1 MESQRNILLIGLLF
15 VSFLLWQQWQADQ
28 APQPVAAAQT
38 QSSIPASTVADAHS
52 SDVPDADSAVPE
64 ATPASKELITV
75 FTDQLEIKIDPVGG
89 DIVYSALLSH
99 KLEENGDDPFVLL
112 EQTNDIYYI
121 AQSGLIGRD
130 GIDSSVKGRAHF
142 DSASREYKLADG
154 QDTLNV
160 PLTYVSDKGVTYTKV
175 FVFTRGKY
183 NIAVDYKINNTSDAQ
198 LQVQMY
204 GQIKHSI
211 KKSESSMMM
220 PTYRGGAFST
230 ADTRYEKYSF
240 DDMADKNLDKST
252 LGGWVA
258 MLQHY
263 FVSAWVPPAND
274 KNIIFSSVSAGG
286 LANIGFRGALYDI
299 APGTEQSIKA
309 EFYVGP
315 KDQEALSALSDSL
328 NLVVDYGFLWW
339 LAVPIYKLLMFF
351 QSIVGNW
358 GLAIILITLTVRGM
372 LYPLTKA
379 QYTSMAKM
387 RNLQPKLAEL
397 KERFGDDRQ
406 KMGQAMM
413 ELYKKEKV
421 NPMGG
426 CLPILLQMPIF
437 IALYWV
443 LLESVELRHAPFM
456 LWITD
461 LSVQDPYYV
470 MPILM
475 GISMFVMQ
483 KMQPM
488 APTMDPMQVKMMQ
501 WMPVIFT
508 VFFLWFPAGLVLYWL
523 VGNLVAITQQKI
535 IYAGLEKKGL
545 K

>member
-1 MESQRNILLIGLLF
+1 MDSQRNILLIGLLF
-15 VSFLLWQQWQADQ
+15 VSFLLWQQWQSDK
-28 APQPVAAAQT
+28 APQPVAAHT
-38 QSSIPASTVADAHS
+38 QSSVAPSTITDAHS
-52 SDVPDADSAVPE
+52 SDVPNADSALPE
-64 ATPASKELITV
+64 ATTASKDLITV
-75 FTDQLEIKIDPVGG
+75 TTDQLEIKINPVGG

-99 KLEENGDDPFVLL
+99 KSDQKAEDPFVLL

-130 GIDSSVKGRAHF
+130 GIDSSTHGRAHF
-142 DSASREYKLADG
+142 HSASRDYQLAAT
-154 QDTLNV
+154 QDTLTV
-160 PLTYVSDKGVTYTKV
+160 PLTYVAANGVTYTKE
-175 FVFTRGKY
+175 FIFHRGKH
-183 NIAVDYKINNTSDAQ
+183 NIDVDYKINNTSNAP

-220 PTYRGGAFST
+220 PTYRGAAFST

-240 DDMADKNLDKST
+240 DDMTDKNLDKST

-263 FVSAWVPPAND
+263 FVSAWVPPADD
-274 KNIIFSSVSAGG
+274 KNIIFSSVSSGG
-286 LANIGFRGALYDI
+286 LANIGFRGALHDI
-299 APGTEQSIKA
+299 APGSQESIA
-309 EFYVGP
+309 AQFYVGP
-315 KDQEALSALSDSL
+315 KDQKELSALSDSL

-339 LAVPIYKLLMFF
+339 LAIPIHWLLMFY
-351 QSIVGNW
+351 QSFVGNW
-358 GLAIILITLTVRGM
+358 GVAIILITLTVRGL

-387 RNLQPKLAEL
+387 RNLQPKLAEM

-443 LLESVELRHAPFM
+443 LLESYELRHAPFM

-461 LSVQDPYYV
+461 LSVKDPYYV
-470 MPILM
+470 LPILM
-475 GISMFVMQ
+475 GVSMYAMQ

-488 APTMDPMQVKMMQ
+488 SPTMDPMQVKMMQ

-508 VFFLWFPAGLVLYWL
+508 VFFLWFPSGLVLYWL

>member
-1 MESQRNILLIGLLF
+1 MESQRNILFIGLAF
-15 VSFLLWQQWQADQ
+15 ASFLLWQQWQIDK
-28 APQPVAAAQT
+28 APQKLTT
-38 QSSIPASTVADAHS
+38 QSTAVTTTTVDSHST
-52 SDVPDADSAVPE
+52 DVPDADTTVP
-64 ATPASKELITV
+64 ATTVLSKELITV
-75 FTDQLEIKIDPVGG
+75 NTDQFLIKIDPVGG
-89 DIVYSALLSH
+89 DIVHSALIQH
-99 KLEENGDDPFVLL
+99 KLELEQDEPFVLL
-112 EQTNDIYYI
+112 EQSKNNNYI
-121 AQSGLIGRD
+121 AQSGLIGRN
-130 GIDSSVKGRAHF
+130 GIDSSIRGRAHF
-142 DSASREYKLADG
+142 NSPSQEYTLDPG
-154 QDTLNV
+154 QDTLEVN
-160 PLTYVSDKGVTYTKV
+160 LDYTAENGVIYTKR
-175 FVFTRGKY
+175 FVFHRDQF
-183 NIAVDYKINNTSDAQ
+183 NIDVDYLINNTSSEQ

-204 GQIKHSI
+204 GQIKQSI
-211 KKSESSMMM
+211 QQSEGSMMM
-220 PTYRGGAFST
+220 PTYRGAAFSST
-230 ADTRYEKYSF
+230 DTRYEKYSF
-240 DDMADKNLDKST
+240 DDMADKNLNVPT
-252 LGGWVA
+252 LGGWAA

-263 FVSAWVPPAND
+263 FVSAWIPPKND
-274 KNIIFSSVSAGG
+274 KNTIFSSISAGG
-286 LANIGFRGALYDI
+286 QANIGFRGAVYDI
-299 APGTEQSIKA
+299 APGTEQVISA
-309 EFYVGP
+309 AFYVGP
-315 KDQEALSALSDSL
+315 KHQEALSELSDSL

-339 LAVPIYKLLMFF
+339 LAVPIYQLLMFF

-358 GLAIILITLTVRGM
+358 GVAIILITLSVRGI

-387 RNLQPKLAEL
+387 RNLQPKLQAL
-397 KERFGDDRQ
+397 KDRIGDDRQ

-456 LWITD
+456 LWIDD

-470 MPILM
+470 MPLLM
-475 GISMFVMQ
+475 GLSMFIMQ

-501 WMPVIFT
+501 WMPVVFT

-523 VGNLVAITQQKI
+523 VGNIVAITQQKI

>member
-15 VSFLLWQQWQADQ
+15 VSFLLWQQWQTDN
-28 APQPVAAAQT
+28 APQTAAAQT
-38 QSSIPASTVADAHS
+38 QIQTSVTDAHS
-52 SDVPDADSAVPE
+52 TDVPESDTSISTPVAVN
-64 ATPASKELITV
+64 TNLISVT
-75 FTDQLEIKIDPVGG
+75 TDQLELKINPIGG
-89 DIVYSALLSH
+89 DVVYAALVNH
-99 KLEENGDDPFVLL
+99 RKDINEVDPFVLL
-112 EQTNDIYYI
+112 EQTNDFNYI

-130 GIDSSVKGRAHF
+130 GIDSTKGRALFSATAEHF
-142 DSASREYKLADG
+142 ELANG
-154 QDTLNV
+154 QDTLSV
-160 PLTYVSDKGVTYTKV
+160 PLTLVSDKGVTYTKV
-175 FVFTRGKY
+175 FTFTRGQFD
-183 NIAVDYKINNTSDAQ
+183 IGIDYRINNTSSEA

-204 GQIKHSI
+204 GQIKQTI
-211 KKSESSMMM
+211 KPTESSMMM

-230 ADTRYEKYSF
+230 SDVRYEKYDF
-240 DDMADKNLDKST
+240 EDMADKNLNQST
-252 LGGWVA
+252 LGGWAA

-263 FVSAWVPPAND
+263 FVSAWIPPATDANT
-274 KNIIFSSVSAGG
+274 IFTSVSAGG
-286 LANIGFRGALYDI
+286 FANIGFRGAIYDI
-299 APGTEQSIKA
+299 APASEQTISA
-309 EFYVGP
+309 QFYVGP
-315 KDQEALSALSDSL
+315 KDQTALSAISDTL

-339 LAVPIYKLLMFF
+339 LAVPIYKLLMIF
-351 QSIVGNW
+351 QSLVTNW
-358 GLAIILITLTVRGM
+358 GIAIILITLTVRGL

-379 QYTSMAKM
+379 QYTSMARM
-387 RNLQPKLAEL
+387 RNLQPKLTEM

-443 LLESVELRHAPFM
+443 LLESYELRHAPFM
-456 LWITD
+456 LWIND

-470 MPILM
+470 LPLLM
-475 GISMFVMQ
+475 GASMFLMQ
-483 KMQPM
+483 KMQPV

-523 VGNLVAITQQKI
+523 VGNIVAITQQKI

>member
-1 MESQRNILLIGLLF
+1 MESQRNLMLIALLF
-15 VSFLLWQQWQADQ
+15 VSFLLWQAWQDDK
-28 APQPVAAAQT
+28 APQPTAT
-38 QSSIPASTVADAHS
+38 QSVVQTNNVPS
-52 SDVPDADSAVPE
+52 SNIGDVPDADSSMPVQLP
-64 ATPASKELITV
+64 ATQNLITV
-75 FTDQLEIKIDPVGG
+75 NTDQLNIKIDPVGG
-89 DIVYSALLSH
+89 DIVYAALVDH
-99 KLEENGDDPFVLL
+99 KVEIDSEEAFVLL
-112 EQTNDIYYI
+112 EQNGSFNYI
-121 AQSGLIGRD
+121 SQSGLIGRD
-130 GIDSSVKGRAHF
+130 GIDSSTHGRAHF
-142 DSASREYKLADG
+142 SAESELYELAAG
-154 QDTLNV
+154 QDTLSV
-160 PLTYVSDKGVTYTKV
+160 PLSYVDANGASYTKV
-175 FVFTRGKY
+175 FTFTRGQFDVT
-183 NIAVDYKINNTSDAQ
+183 VDYNVNNTTAAP
-198 LQVQMY
+198 LQMQMY
-204 GQIKHSI
+204 GQIKQSVQE
-211 KKSESSMMM
+211 SESSMMM
-220 PTYRGGAFST
+220 PTYRGAAFST
-230 ADTRYEKYSF
+230 QDVRYEKYDF
-240 DDMADKNLDKST
+240 DDIAKSNLNQQT
-252 LGGWVA
+252 LGGWAA

-263 FVSAWVPPAND
+263 YVSAWVPPATDSNT
-274 KNIIFSSVSAGG
+274 IFTSMSAGG
-286 LANIGFRGALYDI
+286 QANIGFRGAVHDI
-299 APGTEQSIKA
+299 APGTQQTISA
-309 EFYVGP
+309 QFFVGP
-315 KDQEALSALSDSL
+315 KDQKALSDISETL

-339 LAVPIYKLLMFF
+339 LAIPIYKLLMFF
-351 QSIVGNW
+351 QSIVTNW
-358 GLAIILITLTVRGM
+358 GVAIILITLSVRGL

-443 LLESVELRHAPFM
+443 LLESYELRHAPFM
-456 LWITD
+456 LWIDD

-470 MPILM
+470 LPLLM
-475 GISMFVMQ
+475 GVSMWLMQ

-508 VFFLWFPAGLVLYWL
+508 VFFLWFPSGLVLYWL

>member
-15 VSFLLWQQWQADQ
+15 VSFLLWQQWQTDKN
-28 APQPVAAAQT
+28 PQPVAT
-38 QSSIPASTVADAHS
+38 ESSVAASTTVANSHG
-52 SDVPDADSAVPE
+52 SDVPDADAGLPE
-64 ATPASKELITV
+64 AVVASKELITV
-75 FTDQLEIKIDPVGG
+75 TTDQLILKINPVGG
-89 DIVYSALLSH
+89 DIVYSALVAH
-99 KLEENGDDPFVLL
+99 KLELDKDEPFVLL

-121 AQSGLIGRD
+121 AQSGLIGRN
-130 GIDSSVKGRAHF
+130 GIDSSVKGRAHY
-142 DSASREYKLADG
+142 SSQAQQYTMADG
-154 QDTLNV
+154 QETLEV
-160 PLTYVSDKGVTYTKV
+160 PLTYVADNGVTYTKV
-175 FVFTRGKY
+175 FVLHRGKF
-183 NIAVDYKINNTSDAQ
+183 NIDVDYRINNTSSEQ

-211 KKSESSMMM
+211 KESESSMIM
-220 PTYRGGAFST
+220 PTYRGAAFST
-230 ADTRYEKYSF
+230 QDTRYEKYSF
-240 DDMADKNLDKST
+240 EDMADKNLDKKT
-252 LGGWVA
+252 LGGWAA

-274 KNIIFSSVSAGG
+274 QNTIFSSISAGG
-286 LANIGFRGALYDI
+286 LANIGFRGAVYDI
-299 APGTEQSIKA
+299 APGSSQTIGAQ
-309 EFYVGP
+309 FYVGP
-315 KDQEALSALSDSL
+315 KDQAALSEISESL

-339 LAVPIYKLLMFF
+339 LAVPIYKLLMIF
-351 QSIVGNW
+351 QSFVGNW
-358 GLAIILITLTVRGM
+358 GLAIILITLTVRGL

-387 RNLQPKLAEL
+387 RNLQPKLAEM

-475 GISMFVMQ
+475 GISMFLMQ

-488 APTMDPMQVKMMQ
+488 APTMDPMQQKMMQ
-501 WMPVIFT
+501 WMPVVFT

-523 VGNLVAITQQKI
+523 VGNIVAITQQKI

>member
-15 VSFLLWQQWQADQ
+15 VSFLLWQQWQADK
-28 APQPVAAAQT
+28 APKPVATESSLVANAA
-38 QSSIPASTVADAHS
+38 SSHSAD
-52 SDVPDADSAVPE
+52 VPE
-64 ATPASKELITV
+64 ADTGVPAAVTATSKLITV
-75 FTDQLEIKIDPVGG
+75 KTDQLDVQINPIGG
-89 DIVYSALLSH
+89 DIVFAALVSH
-99 KLEENGDDPFVLL
+99 KMEQDKDQPFVLL
-112 EQTNDIYYI
+112 EQTKDFTYI

-130 GIDSSVKGRAHF
+130 GIDSSAKGRATF
-142 DSASREYKLADG
+142 STAATEYSLAEG
-154 QDTLNV
+154 QDTLEV
-160 PLTYVSDKGVTYTKV
+160 PLTYVGDNGVTYTKV
-175 FVFTRGKY
+175 FVFHRGKF
-183 NIAVDYKINNTSDAQ
+183 NVDVDYKINNTSAAP

-204 GQIKHSI
+204 GQIKQTI
-211 KKSESSMMM
+211 KPSESSMMM

-230 ADTRYEKYSF
+230 QDVRYEKYKF
-240 DDMADKNLDKST
+240 DDMAKSNLNQAT
-252 LGGWVA
+252 LGGWAA

-263 FVSAWVPPAND
+263 FVSAWIPPATDSNT
-274 KNIIFSSVSAGG
+274 IFSSVSAGG
-286 LANIGFRGALYDI
+286 LANIGFRGAVYDI
-299 APGTEQSIKA
+299 APGATQEISSQ
-309 EFYVGP
+309 FYVGP
-315 KDQEALSALSDSL
+315 KDQKALSAISDTL

-339 LAVPIYKLLMFF
+339 LAVPIHWLLMFY
-351 QSIVGNW
+351 QSFVGNW
-358 GLAIILITLTVRGM
+358 GVAIILITLTVRG
-372 LYPLTKA
+372 LLFPLTKA

-387 RNLQPKLAEL
+387 RNLQPKLTDL

-426 CLPILLQMPIF
+426 CLPIILQMPIF

-443 LLESVELRHAPFM
+443 LLESFELRHAPFM
-456 LWITD
+456 LWIHD
-461 LSVQDPYYV
+461 LSVQDPYYIL
-470 MPILM
+470 PLLM
-475 GISMFVMQ
+475 GVSMFVMQ
-483 KMQPM
+483 KMQPI

-523 VGNLVAITQQKI
+523 VGNIVAITQQKI

>member
-15 VSFLLWQQWQADQ
+15 VSFLLWQQWQADK

-75 FTDQLEIKIDPVGG
+75 ITDQLEIKIDPVGG

-99 KLEENGDDPFVLL
+99 KLEEKGDDPFVLL

-154 QDTLNV
+154 QETLNV
-160 PLTYVSDKGVTYTKV
+160 PLTYVSDKGVAYTKV

-315 KDQEALSALSDSL
+315 KDQEALSALSPSL

-358 GLAIILITLTVRGM
+358 GIAIILITLTVRGM

>member
-15 VSFLLWQQWQADQ
+15 VSFLLWQQWQADK
-28 APQPVAAAQT
+28 APQAQAQT
-38 QSSIPASTVADAHS
+38 NVATQTVQHSTDVPESDASVPATVA
-52 SDVPDADSAVPE
+52 V
-64 ATPASKELITV
+64 SKDLITV
-75 FTDQLEIKIDPVGG
+75 KTDQLDVKISPVGG
-89 DIVYSALLSH
+89 DIVYAALLSH
-99 KLEENGDDPFVLL
+99 KLELGKDEPFVLL
-112 EQTNDIYYI
+112 EQTPGFTYI
-121 AQSGLIGRD
+121 AQSGLIGAN
-130 GIDSSVKGRAHF
+130 GIDSVDGRAHF
-142 DSASREYKLADG
+142 TAAKTEYVMTG
-154 QDTLNV
+154 DTLDV
-160 PLTYVSDKGVTYTKV
+160 PLTYTAENGATFTKIFSFRKGE
-175 FVFTRGKY
+175 FDIG
-183 NIAVDYKINNTSDAQ
+183 VDYRIHNTSAEP
-198 LQVQMY
+198 LKMQMY
-204 GQIKHSI
+204 GQIKQTVRASD
-211 KKSESSMMM
+211 SSMMM

-230 ADTRYEKYSF
+230 EKERYEKYDF
-240 DDMADKNLDKST
+240 EEMAKANLKEET
-252 LGGWVA
+252 QGGWVA

-263 FVSAWVPPAND
+263 FVSAWVPQANEQ
-274 KNIIFSSVSAGG
+274 NILFTRESNGV
-286 LANIGFRGALYDI
+286 ANIGFRTPVFTV
-299 APGTEQSIKA
+299 APGATDNVAAK
-309 EFYVGP
+309 FYVGP
-315 KDQEALSALSDSL
+315 KDQAALSALSPTL

-358 GLAIILITLTVRGM
+358 GVAIILITLTVRGA

-387 RNLQPKLAEL
+387 RNLQPKLQEM
-397 KERFGDDRQ
+397 KERYGDDRQ

-456 LWITD
+456 LWIND

-470 MPILM
+470 LPILM
-475 GISMFVMQ
+475 GVSMYVMQ

-501 WMPVIFT
+501 WMPVVFT

-523 VGNLVAITQQKI
+523 VGNLVAIIQQKI
-535 IYAGLEKKGL
+535 IYAQLEKKGL